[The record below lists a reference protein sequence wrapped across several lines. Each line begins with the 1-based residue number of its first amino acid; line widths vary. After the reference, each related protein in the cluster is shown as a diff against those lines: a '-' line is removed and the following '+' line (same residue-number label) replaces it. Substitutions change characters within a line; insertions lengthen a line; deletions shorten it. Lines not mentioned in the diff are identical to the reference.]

1 MISFIESWWDALNFN
16 LQIFYGIAI
25 VALIFLVFQ
34 MITTFFFGMDD
45 ASGGVDI
52 PDHDSGMSIFSVRGI
67 TAFFTGFGWTGVI
80 CTKSGMALIPSVA
93 IAFVVGSSLML
104 LIYLM
109 MRSLMRLQSSG
120 TLDYSNAVGQ
130 IATVYLTISPVQRPG
145 GQVEVM
151 IQGRLV
157 TAEALQK
164 GSQPLSPGT
173 KVKIVDKIGLTAL
186 LVEPLD

>member
-1 MISFIESWWDALNFN
+1 MISFIESWWDTLNFS
-16 LQIFYGIAI
+16 LQVFYGIAI

-34 MITTFFFGMDD
+34 MITTFVFGMDD

-52 PDHDSGMSIFSVRGI
+52 SHHDSGMSIFSVRGI
-67 TAFFTGFGWTGVI
+67 
-80 CTKSGMALIPSVA
+80 
-93 IAFVVGSSLML
+93 
-104 LIYLM
+104 
-109 MRSLMRLQSSG
+109 

>member
-1 MISFIESWWDALNFN
+1 
-16 LQIFYGIAI
+16 
-25 VALIFLVFQ
+25 
-34 MITTFFFGMDD
+34 
-45 ASGGVDI
+45 
-52 PDHDSGMSIFSVRGI
+52 
-67 TAFFTGFGWTGVI
+67 
-80 CTKSGMALIPSVA
+80 
-93 IAFVVGSSLML
+93 
-104 LIYLM
+104 M

>member
-1 MISFIESWWDALNFN
+1 MISFIESWWDTLNFS
-16 LQIFYGIAI
+16 LQVFYGIAI
-25 VALIFLVFQ
+25 VASIFLVFQ

>member
-93 IAFVVGSSLML
+93 ISFVVGSSLML

>member
-34 MITTFFFGMDD
+34 MITTFVFGMDD
-45 ASGGVDI
+45 ASAGVDI
-52 PDHDSGMSIFSVRGI
+52 SHHDSGMSIFSVRGI

-80 CTKSGMALIPSVA
+80 CIKNGLPLILSVA
-93 IAFVVGSSLML
+93 IAFIVGFAVMM

-109 MRSLMRLQSSG
+109 MRSLMSLQSSG
-120 TLDYSNAVGQ
+120 TLNYSNAVGQ
-130 IATVYLTISPVQRPG
+130 VATVYLTISPVQRAG

-173 KVKIVDKIGLTAL
+173 KVKIVDLIGGTTL
-186 LVEPLD
+186 LVEPLA

>member
-1 MISFIESWWDALNFN
+1 MINFVESWWDTLNFS
-16 LQIFYGIAI
+16 LQVFYGIAI

-34 MITTFFFGMDD
+34 MITTFVFGMDD

-52 PDHDSGMSIFSVRGI
+52 SHHDSGMSIFSVRGI

-80 CTKSGMALIPSVA
+80 CIKSGMALIPSVA
-93 IAFVVGSSLML
+93 IAFVVGSGLML
-104 LIYLM
+104 IIYLM